1 MASAPKTPEPGGA
14 GNRATDGRQPETARA
29 WAGGVSRAS
38 RKWWRWGSTP
48 RPLSGLGSG
57 RGRSAEKRQ
66 LHSHVL
72 LGGSRAGAGASSPT
86 PASEPA
92 GRAGCV
98 RRSIVPCA
106 LGDGSARSSP
116 VGASLC
122 HGGGG
127 GGVRLT
133 SQGRRGKIKVQGAWE
148 IECSQQL
155 CAQYMKDTPDTRV
168 QAHAHTCTHMCKHTR
183 VYTHVQ
189 AHAHTCIC
197 MHTCAS
203 TRAHTHVCVHART
216 RTHVAEAATVRPSVL
231 HHVKRSWGTLRLLR
245 AR

>member
-1 MASAPKTPEPGGA
+1 MGPNHPWVKGSFGGRAAAPSRPPRGQPSLLSRPFRLPQVGEGDGDQSSVASAPKTPEPGGA

-86 PASEPA
+86 PASEQA
-92 GRAGCV
+92 SRAGCV
-98 RRSIVPCA
+98 RRSVVMCA

-122 HGGGG
+122 HRGGGG
-127 GGVRLT
+127 GGGCGSLRKAVV
-133 SQGRRGKIKVQGAWE
+133 GKSRCKELGKW
-148 IECSQQL
+148 S
-155 CAQYMKDTPDTRV
+155 
-168 QAHAHTCTHMCKHTR
+168 AHNNC
-183 VYTHVQ
+183 VL
-189 AHAHTCIC
+189 
-197 MHTCAS
+197 S
-203 TRAHTHVCVHART
+203 T
-216 RTHVAEAATVRPSVL
+216 
-231 HHVKRSWGTLRLLR
+231 
-245 AR
+245 

>member
-1 MASAPKTPEPGGA
+1 MGEGDGDQSSVASAPKTPEPGGA

-48 RPLSGLGSG
+48 RPLSGLGSAG
-57 RGRSAEKRQ
+57 GSAEKRQ

-86 PASEPA
+86 PASEQA

-98 RRSIVPCA
+98 RHSVVPCA

-148 IECSQQL
+148 MECSQQL

-168 QAHAHTCTHMCKHTR
+168 QAHAHTCTHMCEHTR

-203 TRAHTHVCVHART
+203 THLCTHVHMHAHMCEHTCTHACV
-216 RTHVAEAATVRPSVL
+216 
-231 HHVKRSWGTLRLLR
+231 R
-245 AR
+245 ARADTHTRG